1 MLSRSVNYVWRLGAT
16 GVAFA
21 ALGIGGF
28 VLALTVI
35 PAATFMASDPHTR
48 ARRAQGIIRASFRFY
63 VFMLRIL
70 GVIRL
75 QVDGASQLAVCRGAL
90 IIANHPTLLDVVLIM
105 SLVPRAQCVVKH
117 QLWKHPLLRPV
128 VKATGYIRNDHEADV
143 FIEKCREALAC
154 GDNLIIFPEGTRSV
168 PGQPL
173 RLQRGFAH
181 IATLLSVNLQPITI
195 TCKPITLVK
204 GRPWYEIPECAPEFR
219 LEVDKNI
226 EINTFLNYGPRALAA
241 RKLVSHLEAFYHGKL
256 SHA

>member
-1 MLSRSVNYVWRLGAT
+1 
-16 GVAFA
+16 
-21 ALGIGGF
+21 
-28 VLALTVI
+28 
-35 PAATFMASDPHTR
+35 
-48 ARRAQGIIRASFRFY
+48 
-63 VFMLRIL
+63 
-70 GVIRL
+70 
-75 QVDGASQLAVCRGAL
+75 
-90 IIANHPTLLDVVLIM
+90 M

-128 VKATGYIRNDHEADV
+128 VKATGYIRNDHEAEV

-168 PGQPL
+168 PGKPL

-226 EINTFLNYGPRALAA
+226 EIDTFLNYGPRALAA